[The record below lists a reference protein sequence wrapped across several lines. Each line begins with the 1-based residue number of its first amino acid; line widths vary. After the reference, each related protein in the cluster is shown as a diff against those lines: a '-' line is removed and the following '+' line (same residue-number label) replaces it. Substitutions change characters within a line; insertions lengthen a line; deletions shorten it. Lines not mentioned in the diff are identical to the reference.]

1 MPSLERP
8 RVEYRTPEDLVR
20 DVTAGLIRIPP
31 FQRSFKWEAADIVR
45 LFDSLLRGF
54 PIGNLLLW
62 RRPAPAQR
70 LQVGPLE
77 VEAPETATAL
87 WVVDGQQRIV
97 SLVGAL
103 TQADR
108 SVDPR
113 FRVHL
118 DLDTGEFHTTGTRQR
133 PPRSWVPVNFLLD
146 TAVLLRWMRDNSDWL
161 TEPQLALADQ
171 AAKAIREYQIPTY
184 VVHSTDENALLEIF
198 TRMNTTGK
206 RLTKSEVFQA
216 LHAGAVGDELSSL
229 HGLGQVPA
237 TLGFGALDDR
247 LALRCVL
254 AYRGGD
260 IFREDF
266 RQEFGPH
273 DDPSETLREVAAR
286 LREAITFLRGE
297 CGISHIKLLPYSHVL
312 PILVRFHRLHGVP
325 TGRSATLLRRWVWR
339 SAVAG
344 TRARGVSVADVRNQ
358 VTAVDVPEPVE
369 AAVDLLRQV
378 QPFPDFTAELD
389 KVHFNHAMTKLNTLG
404 LLSAEPRHV
413 MNGEIIDVTKLL
425 EQGSPLR
432 PLLPEDDAPVLA
444 STIANRFILPP
455 GERTPPAALAAA
467 PPSVAASHLVSEEGQ
482 HLLAH
487 GDWSAFLVLRTE
499 ECVRV
504 ITGHVN
510 RMAEWGARDGRAMS
524 DILRSAA

>member
-20 DVTAGLIRIPP
+20 DVTAGLVRIPP

-77 VEAPETATAL
+77 VVAPETAAAL

-103 TQADR
+103 TRADR

-118 DLDTGEFHTTGTRQR
+118 DLDAGEFHTIGNRQR
-133 PPRSWVPVNFLLD
+133 PPRSWVPVSSLLD
-146 TAVLLRWMRDNSDWL
+146 TAVLLRWMRDNSEWL
-161 TEPQLALADQ
+161 SEDQLALADQ

-184 VVHSTDENALLEIF
+184 IVHSADEEALLEIF

-216 LHAGAVGDELSSL
+216 LHTGAVSDELSSL

-237 TLGFGALDDR
+237 TLGFGTLDDR
-247 LALRCVL
+247 LALRCIL

-266 RQEFGPH
+266 RQEFGPQ
-273 DDPSETLREVAAR
+273 DDPAETLREVAAR
-286 LREAITFLRGE
+286 LREAVEFLRGE
-297 CGISHIKLLPYSHVL
+297 CGIPHIRLLPYSHVL
-312 PILVRFHRLHGVP
+312 PILVRFIRLHGTP
-325 TGRSATLLRRWVWR
+325 AGRPATLLRRWVWR

-344 TRARGVSVADVRNQ
+344 TRARGISVADVRNQ
-358 VTAVDVPEPVE
+358 VDSVDAPDALTAASNV
-369 AAVDLLRQV
+369 LRQV
-378 QPFPDFTAELD
+378 QSFPDFSAELD

-404 LLSAEPRHV
+404 LLSAEPRDL
-413 MNGEIIDVTKLL
+413 NSGEIIDISRLL

-432 PLLPEDDAPVLA
+432 PLLPDGSGSALG
-444 STIANRFILPP
+444 TIANRFVLPP
-455 GERTPPAALAAA
+455 GERVTRAALVGASTA
-467 PPSVAASHLVSEEGQ
+467 VAASHLITEDARR
-482 HLLAH
+482 LALRD
-487 GDWSAFLVLRTE
+487 DWAGFLDLRAQ
-499 ECVRV
+499 ECSRT

-510 RMAEWGARDGRAMS
+510 RMAEWGARDGRS
-524 DILRSAA
+524 LTDILRTAA